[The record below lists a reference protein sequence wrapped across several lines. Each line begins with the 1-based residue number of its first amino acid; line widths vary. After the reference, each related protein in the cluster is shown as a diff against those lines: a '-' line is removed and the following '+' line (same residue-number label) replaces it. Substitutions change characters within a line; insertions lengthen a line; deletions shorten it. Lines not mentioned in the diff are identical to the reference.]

1 MIIQSNLATLGK
13 LFIRVETVYFRPL
26 ILEIRRN
33 GLKTLKILKDLMKLT
48 SYDSKIIEIV
58 AKITTIK
65 SKILQPDLI
74 QLFLPQNKNPY
85 AIHFDNISQIKK
97 PVITQFILF
106 KT

>member
-1 MIIQSNLATLGK
+1 MTIKIYVHCHVIVAPLGK

-48 SYDSKIIEIV
+48 LYDSKIIEIV

-74 QLFLPQNKNPY
+74 
-85 AIHFDNISQIKK
+85 
-97 PVITQFILF
+97 
-106 KT
+106 